1 MFEVSKKNAQ
11 IVGNVPSGRVLVDGL
26 GIGDIGNIVLRDRKN
41 LAKDGI
47 ITVVIAINR
56 ESRSIISG
64 PDIITR
70 GFVYVRDSE
79 ELIRGIKGIVS
90 KCVERCLCNNVN
102 QWSEIKSIIRK
113 EVDNYVYTKM
123 KRKPMVLPVII
134 EI

>member
-1 MFEVSKKNAQ
+1 MLE
-11 IVGNVPSGRVLVDGL
+11 
-26 GIGDIGNIVLRDRKN
+26 
-41 LAKDGI
+41 
-47 ITVVIAINR
+47 
-56 ESRSIISG
+56 
-64 PDIITR
+64 
-70 GFVYVRDSE
+70 
-79 ELIRGIKGIVS
+79 IRGIKGIVS